1 VVLEAMA
8 AGLPVVGPNKGGV
21 GELLD
26 EAVGQLSNGVD
37 PASLAAA
44 VEALFARDIPA
55 LKLAARRRAETRHS
69 WDHTFEGLTRLY
81 AQLLARAPRRAPLRL
96 SA

>member
-1 VVLEAMA
+1 MA
-8 AGLPVVGPNKGGV
+8 AGLPVIGPDKGGV

-26 EAVGQLSNGVD
+26 DSVGQLAAGVD
-37 PASLAAA
+37 PASLAEAT
-44 VEALFARDIPA
+44 EALFARDLPA
-55 LKLAARRRAETRHS
+55 LKLAARHRAETRHS

-81 AQLLARAPRRAPLRL
+81 TRLLTLSPRRAPMRM